1 MCLITLNWQPE
12 QSVPLRMAANRDEFY
27 ARPTLGLHHWPGQGV
42 LAGQDLQAGGTWL
55 GLGLG
60 PGVSGGSSGGH
71 IRLAA
76 LTNHR
81 DVAHHRLDAASR
93 GHITASFLN
102 SSIGARDYL
111 ESLVATAHSYN
122 PFNLIVYDGQ
132 ALLGFESRH
141 ARLFAL
147 PVGITSVSNADFNT
161 PWPKLKRLQ
170 RSFEQTLAASHDEAL
185 LQDRLLKL
193 LSDDQ
198 VASDSELPQTGL
210 ALDKERV
217 LSAAFIRTPDYGTRA
232 SSVIRIGSHHAQFTE
247 RCFDA
252 NGLMGETTHTLSWG
266 NSDRY

>member
-1 MCLITLNWQPE
+1 MCLITLNWQPG

-27 ARPTLGLHHWPGQGV
+27 ARPTLGLHHWPGQGI
-42 LAGQDLQAGGTWL
+42 LAGRDLQAGGTWL

-60 PGVSGGSSGGH
+60 TDGGAGAGH

-76 LTNHR
+76 LTNYR
-81 DVAHHRLDAASR
+81 DIAHHRPDAASR
-93 GHITASFLN
+93 GHVTASFLN
-102 SSIGARDYL
+102 SSVGARDYL
-111 ESLVATAHSYN
+111 ESLVTTASCYN
-122 PFNLIVYDGQ
+122 PFNLILFDGQ

-141 ARLFAL
+141 AHLFAL

-161 PWPKLKRLQ
+161 PWPKLKRLHS
-170 RSFEQTLAASHDEAL
+170 SFEQTLAASHDETL
-185 LQDRLLKL
+185 LQRRLLKL

-198 VASDSELPQTGL
+198 MASDSELPQTGM

-252 NGLMGETTHTLSWG
+252 NGLRGETTQTLSWR
-266 NSDRY
+266 NLDRR